1 MQYLEPSWSIPL
13 ENGGRANLIV
23 TERSHGDLAIGASG
37 VDDRRRQIVDAPWTW
52 LRQVHGRTVVEVR
65 HPGDRAGCEA
75 DAAWTARCDAPVAVQ
90 VADCAPVALV
100 SPGGSVGVVHAGWR
114 GLVAGV
120 VEATIDAMR
129 TGGAGELVA
138 VLGPCI
144 RPSAYEFGELALAQV
159 ERRLGPKVRSI
170 AERGTPA
177 LDVPAA
183 VEAALGQRD
192 VPLVTVL
199 GGCTAA
205 EGTRRWSHR
214 ARGDTER
221 QAMVAWIDCN
231 GEDDER

>member
-1 MQYLEPSWSIPL
+1 MQHLEPSCSIPL
-13 ENGGRANLIV
+13 DEGGRAHLIV

-37 VDDRRRQIVDAPWTW
+37 IDDRRRQIVDAPWTW
-52 LRQVHGRTVVEVR
+52 LRQVHGRNVVEVR
-65 HPGDRAGCEA
+65 HPGDRAGREA

-100 SPGGSVGVVHAGWR
+100 SPGGLIGVAHAGWR

-144 RPSAYEFGELALAQV
+144 RPSAYEFGEPALAQV
-159 ERRLGPKVRSI
+159 EKRLGPTVRS
-170 AERGTPA
+170 ATERGTPA

-183 VEAALGQRD
+183 VEVALGKRG
-192 VPLVTVL
+192 VPLVAVL

-205 EGTRRWSHR
+205 EATRRWSHR
-214 ARGDTER
+214 ARGDAER
-221 QAMVAWIDCN
+221 QAMVAWIDCS
-231 GEDDER
+231 GEDDGR